1 MESSDS
7 NNAGGGPGRLADR
20 AWLRAMDAYTA
31 GAYARAEEEFR
42 AAVRLDP
49 GMADAWLGLHAL
61 RCDTSGALLAMHR
74 HRKRFGEQ
82 RSRHR
87 RPLSSWYWLGWW
99 VQPVLEDARDL
110 ALAHASH
117 WLDGRHLT
125 ELDTALAQCP
135 PPGEDPSVR
144 FLHACR
150 SYLLKDWEQLIRD
163 TDRLLDDPLL
173 GIEAGLFGGMAR
185 VRLDMCAQAQG
196 PLAASLARCRSEQP
210 QRKELRYWLARAYEG
225 AGRSAAAL
233 PLYRAVHRADPAFM
247 DTAARL
253 TAISAEDGLVDA
265 LLEGVVGSGPAAG
278 GGTGAG
284 REAGPVTGFGTDE
297 AYDPAEELG
306 AADGF
311 GAAAGY
317 GVDYETQEDLPVG
330 YTAEPG
336 AGRPVEPGA
345 GFTADYP
352 GEPPAEFPAEFPA
365 GFRGDVAGGLPAGF
379 TMDEGF
385 GPPEGVEEAP
395 GAGQG
400 AGEAVGPQ
408 ATAGPVPGG
417 PRPGAEGGAGPEPRS
432 GSTVFEGPGTFQGP
446 SGFDGP
452 GGFPGG
458 FEGPGGV
465 EGPAP
470 QGTGART
477 GSGSA
482 APGESG
488 PAATLFLPGRAV
500 GSQAVPAHRAS
511 PDRSGSRQELDAALD
526 ALERM
531 VGLDPVKRQVRALSA
546 QLRMSRLRAGEG
558 LPVQPPKR
566 HFVFSGPSGTGKTTV
581 ARILGRVFHSL
592 GLLSGNHLV
601 EAQRADLVG
610 EFLGQT
616 AVKANELID
625 SALDGV
631 LFIDEAYSL
640 SNSGYSK
647 GDAYGD
653 EALQVLLKR
662 AEDNRDRL
670 VVILAGYP
678 EGMNR
683 LLSTNPG
690 LNSRFTT
697 RVDFPS
703 YRPAE
708 LTAIGA
714 ALAGRDG
721 DGWDED
727 ATEELSSICGHVVRE
742 GWIDDLGNGRFIRTL
757 YEKSCAYRDLRLS
770 LTGGQPSRED
780 LATLRLPDLVQ
791 AYGELIDGR
800 GGGAEA

>member
-1 MESSDS
+1 MESSEQ
-7 NNAGGGPGRLADR
+7 PGANRLADR
-20 AWLRAMDAYTA
+20 AWLRAMDAYAA

-61 RCDTSGALLAMHR
+61 RCDTSGALLAMYR
-74 HRKRFGEQ
+74 HRERFGEQ
-82 RSRHR
+82 RARHR

-110 ALAHASH
+110 TLAHASH

-125 ELDTALAQCP
+125 ELDRALAACP
-135 PPGEDPSVR
+135 PVDQDTSVR

-163 TDRLLDDPLL
+163 TDRLLDDSLL

-185 VRLDMCAQAQG
+185 VRLDMCAQAQR
-196 PLAASLARCRSEQP
+196 PLSASLARCRSEQP

-253 TAISAEDGLVDA
+253 AAISTEDGLLFCADQDPGGSPGELGLTEQEFDGEYGYAPTEYSEPAEPPADA
-265 LLEGVVGSGPAAG
+265 AAGEAEPAEGPAEPQATPERATDSAGAPGATLRAAGPAARS
-278 GGTGAG
+278 ALQPA
-284 REAGPVTGFGTDE
+284 EAG
-297 AYDPAEELG
+297 
-306 AADGF
+306 
-311 GAAAGY
+311 
-317 GVDYETQEDLPVG
+317 
-330 YTAEPG
+330 
-336 AGRPVEPGA
+336 
-345 GFTADYP
+345 
-352 GEPPAEFPAEFPA
+352 
-365 GFRGDVAGGLPAGF
+365 
-379 TMDEGF
+379 
-385 GPPEGVEEAP
+385 
-395 GAGQG
+395 
-400 AGEAVGPQ
+400 AV
-408 ATAGPVPGG
+408 
-417 PRPGAEGGAGPEPRS
+417 R
-432 GSTVFEGPGTFQGP
+432 
-446 SGFDGP
+446 
-452 GGFPGG
+452 
-458 FEGPGGV
+458 
-465 EGPAP
+465 
-470 QGTGART
+470 
-477 GSGSA
+477 
-482 APGESG
+482 
-488 PAATLFLPGRAV
+488 
-500 GSQAVPAHRAS
+500 GSQ
-511 PDRSGSRQELDAALD
+511 GLEAALS
-526 ALERM
+526 ALEQM

-546 QLRMSRLRAGEG
+546 QLRMSRLRADQG

-581 ARILGRVFHSL
+581 ARILGQVFHAL
-592 GLLSGNHLV
+592 GLLSGDHLV

-683 LLSTNPG
+683 LLATNPG

-708 LTAIGA
+708 LTAIGRTLA
-714 ALAGRDG
+714 AGNR
-721 DGWDED
+721 DGWDPD
-727 ATEELSSICGHVVRE
+727 AAEELASICAHVVGE
-742 GWIDDLGNGRFIRTL
+742 GWIDELGNGRFIRTL

-770 LTGGQPSRED
+770 TLRELPTRED
-780 LATLRLPDLVQ
+780 LATLRLSDLVQ

-800 GGGAEA
+800 S

>member
-1 MESSDS
+1 MTTVDNS
-7 NNAGGGPGRLADR
+7 GVTGPHGPADR

-42 AAVRLDP
+42 TAVRLDP

-82 RSRHR
+82 RRAHQ

-125 ELDTALAQCP
+125 ELDRAVDQCP
-135 PPGEDPSVR
+135 PAEQDPSVR

-163 TDRLLDDPLL
+163 TDQLLDDALL

-185 VRLDMCAQAQG
+185 VRLDMCAQAQV

-253 TAISAEDGLVDA
+253 AAIAAEDGLG
-265 LLEGVVGSGPAAG
+265 LLEELPAFSPVEPAG
-278 GGTGAG
+278 AEEPAYPEEP
-284 REAGPVTGFGTDE
+284 EAGPLPVLDRPTVAERSGT
-297 AYDPAEELG
+297 AQ
-306 AADGF
+306 AA
-311 GAAAGY
+311 AAAG
-317 GVDYETQEDLPVG
+317 
-330 YTAEPG
+330 
-336 AGRPVEPGA
+336 
-345 GFTADYP
+345 
-352 GEPPAEFPAEFPA
+352 
-365 GFRGDVAGGLPAGF
+365 
-379 TMDEGF
+379 
-385 GPPEGVEEAP
+385 
-395 GAGQG
+395 
-400 AGEAVGPQ
+400 
-408 ATAGPVPGG
+408 
-417 PRPGAEGGAGPEPRS
+417 
-432 GSTVFEGPGTFQGP
+432 
-446 SGFDGP
+446 
-452 GGFPGG
+452 
-458 FEGPGGV
+458 
-465 EGPAP
+465 
-470 QGTGART
+470 
-477 GSGSA
+477 A
-482 APGESG
+482 APKGL
-488 PAATLFLPGRAV
+488 AAT
-500 GSQAVPAHRAS
+500 AVPAAEEPADS
-511 PDRSGSRQELDAALD
+511 AEAPDNRERLDAALL
-526 ALERM
+526 ALEQM

-546 QLRMSRLRAGEG
+546 QLRMAGLRADQG

-581 ARILGRVFHSL
+581 ARILGQVFHSL
-592 GLLSGNHLV
+592 GLLSGDHLV

-640 SNSGYSK
+640 ANSGYSK

-683 LLSTNPG
+683 LLATNPG

-703 YRPAE
+703 YRPTE
-708 LTAIGA
+708 LTAIGRTLA
-714 ALAGRDG
+714 ARDG

-727 ATEELSSICGHVVRE
+727 ATEELASICAHVVGE
-742 GWIDDLGNGRFIRTL
+742 GWIDELGNGRFIRTL

-770 LTGGQPSRED
+770 LAPELPDRED

-800 GGGAEA
+800 G